1 MKTISTLVNG
11 KISKKGIKNT
21 ADWKKRTAA
30 RAIILD
36 NQNKIPLL
44 WSNKYLFYKIPGGG
58 IENGENIIKALKR
71 EIMEELGIKIKNIKP
86 LGEIKEYHT
95 KNKYYQIS
103 YCFTA
108 KVKKKVKNP
117 KYTENEKSAEMEL
130 KWLTK
135 HEALEAMKNNIPK
148 EQDYKSIQLRDYL
161 FMKRALK

>member
-1 MKTISTLVNG
+1 MSYCSRIGLSEN
-11 KISKKGIKNT
+11 SE
-21 ADWKKRTAA
+21 
-30 RAIILD
+30 
-36 NQNKIPLL
+36 QNMIQL
-44 WSNKYLFYKIPGGG
+44 SEFSV
-58 IENGENIIKALKR
+58 
-71 EIMEELGIKIKNIKP
+71 
-86 LGEIKEYHT
+86 
-95 KNKYYQIS
+95 S